1 MIRNSNMLVR
11 VVLMAL
17 LTASVSSFAI
27 EPREFENHDQRILYL
42 KLTEELR
49 CLVCQNQNIA
59 DSDAELAGDLRQ
71 EVYEMVIE
79 DQQDAEIKKFLVD
92 RYGDFVLYRPPLQ
105 KNTMA
110 LWIMPVILALIALFA
125 AVFMMRG
132 SASRSVKDSS
142 RDAVLAEIE
151 DEEP

>member
-1 MIRNSNMLVR
+1 MK
-11 VVLMAL
+11 LMAL
-17 LTASVSSFAI
+17 RFSLIFSIVLSFSTQVLAI
-27 EPREFENHDQRILYL
+27 EPREFENDQQRLLYL

-71 EVYEMVIE
+71 EVSDMVMKN
-79 DQQDAEIKKFLVD
+79 QQDGEIKTFLVD

-105 KNTMA
+105 KNTLG
-110 LWIMPVILALIALFA
+110 LWIMPVILALLAMIA

-132 SASRSVKDSS
+132 KASVPIKDTQ

-151 DEEP
+151 GEEP